1 MDDVAQQDNSKNKC
15 YASVFRYIY
24 IILKEIIM
32 IIQTYHKDTLDITQ
46 IVDRHIQIHSHIVF

>member
-1 MDDVAQQDNSKNKC
+1 
-15 YASVFRYIY
+15 
-24 IILKEIIM
+24 M

>member
-1 MDDVAQQDNSKNKC
+1 MMWLSRTIAKINATLQFLD
-15 YASVFRYIY
+15 IY

-46 IVDRHIQIHSHIVF
+46 IVNRHIQIRSHIVF